1 VEEEQNIPTLKK
13 WNERVMQEIS
23 DNVGFVP
30 RLSGRIW
37 ILGTSRHF
45 LNAPVL
51 CDLCGERMV
60 ENPRQLFP
68 TWPYK
73 RLVTCPR
80 CYHMGQRLI

>member
-1 VEEEQNIPTLKK
+1 MEEEQNIPTLKK

-23 DNVGFVP
+23 DNVGLVP
-30 RLSGRIW
+30 
-37 ILGTSRHF
+37 
-45 LNAPVL
+45 APVI

-68 TWPYK
+68 NWPYK

-80 CYHMGQRLI
+80 CHHKGQRLI